1 MCGKKGKADEKK
13 CGLPQVS
20 RGATVILEAL
30 KGFRW
35 DVSGKS
41 PRLWKQGLK
50 ASRNC
55 AKLASKLNCSVE
67 NSLVDKDM
75 TLKRKEVGAI
85 GEKLAADL
93 LKKRGYKIIQRNFRC
108 REGEIDIIAQKGEC
122 LVFVEVRT
130 KKNTAFGTPEE
141 SVTLSKREK
150 LISLANAYLQAYDKP
165 PLSWRI
171 DVVAVEL
178 TPDNRVSRLEHIE
191 NAVS

>member
-1 MCGKKGKADEKK
+1 
-13 CGLPQVS
+13 
-20 RGATVILEAL
+20 
-30 KGFRW
+30 
-35 DVSGKS
+35 
-41 PRLWKQGLK
+41 
-50 ASRNC
+50 
-55 AKLASKLNCSVE
+55 VE
-67 NSLVDKDM
+67 NSLVGKGI
-75 TLKRKEVGAI
+75 TLKRKEVGAR
-85 GEKLAADL
+85 GEKLAADY

-165 PLSWRI
+165 PQSWRI

-178 TPDNRVSRLEHIE
+178 GPNNRVSRLEHIE